1 MERARAL
8 LLERFRE
15 SVRPGEIA
23 DELGVHRAHLARVFR
38 ARYGESLGEFTR
50 RLRLQWAAQ
59 ELATADLPL
68 AVLAVEAGFCDQSH
82 FTRAFGRQYG
92 VTPARFR
99 AMHR

>member
-1 MERARAL
+1 M
-8 LLERFRE
+8 
-15 SVRPGEIA
+15 GEGRRIA
-23 DELGVHRAHLARVFR
+23 DDMRRTIGGANHTAYDATIGIGDECGNR
-38 ARYGESLGEFTR
+38 LGECAR

-59 ELATADLPL
+59 ELAVDDRPL
-68 AVLAVEAGFCDQSH
+68 VEVAVEAGFCDQSH